1 LSDYPYLAD
10 IIVVAIIGLSAL
22 FGFIRGF
29 LREVLSIGAWIVAGL
44 AAWFGWHLLLPY
56 LVHLP
61 YVGGFF
67 AHDLI
72 GPVATALTI
81 FLVVLVVASV
91 ISHMITRS
99 VRESSLGPL
108 DRSLGILFGVA
119 RGAVIVSVAL
129 LILDN
134 FGGCAPDNRPAWL
147 KDARTLPVVQIGADI
162 VRQLV
167 PVNIA
172 AQAQSTA
179 DTAKQQAQKAMEVGQ
194 AIQIITDASHN
205 RPASASGTDS
215 ASSTSDSGY
224 NDADRKAMDRALQS
238 VQ

>member
-1 LSDYPYLAD
+1 MSDYPYLAD
-10 IIVVAIIGLSAL
+10 IIVIAIIGLSAL
-22 FGFIRGF
+22 FGFVRGF

-44 AAWFGWHLLLPY
+44 AAWFGLPF
-56 LVHLP
+56 LRP
-61 YVGGFF
+61 F
-67 AHDLI
+67 ARQYISHELI
-72 GPVATALTI
+72 ADVATGVAI

-99 VRESSLGPL
+99 VRESSLGAL
-108 DRSLGILFGVA
+108 DRSLGVLFGIA

-129 LILDN
+129 LIVDN
-134 FGGCAPDNRPAWL
+134 FYAPDNRPEWL

-162 VRQLV
+162 VRQFV
-167 PVNIA
+167 PASMA
-172 AQAQSTA
+172 AQAQSAA
-179 DTAKQQAQKAMEVGQ
+179 DSAKQQAGKAMEVGQ

-205 RPASASGTDS
+205 RPAGVDS
-215 ASSTSDSGY
+215 AASADDSGY

>member
-10 IIVVAIIGLSAL
+10 IIVIAIIGLSAL
-22 FGFIRGF
+22 FGFVRGF

-44 AAWFGWHLLLPY
+44 AAWFGWPLLLPY

-61 YVGGFF
+61 YVGPYLDHKLF
-67 AHDLI
+67 
-72 GPVATALTI
+72 GPVATSVAI
-81 FLVVLVVASV
+81 FLIVLVVASV

-99 VRESSLGPL
+99 VRESSLGAL
-108 DRSLGILFGVA
+108 DRSLGVLFGIA

-129 LILDN
+129 LIFDN
-134 FGGCAPDNRPAWL
+134 FYPPDNRPAWL

-162 VRQLV
+162 MRQFV
-167 PVNIA
+167 PASVA

-179 DTAKQQAQKAMEVGQ
+179 DSAKQQAQQAMEVGQ
-194 AIQIITDASHN
+194 AIQIITEAGHN
-205 RPASASGTDS
+205 RQAGADSAASAD
-215 ASSTSDSGY
+215 DSGY
-224 NDADRKAMDRALQS
+224 DDADRKAMDRALQS

>member
-1 LSDYPYLAD
+1 MNDYPYLAD

-44 AAWFGWHLLLPY
+44 ATYFGLPY
-56 LVHLP
+56 LRP
-61 YVGGFF
+61 F
-67 AHDLI
+67 ARQYISHELFAD
-72 GPVATALTI
+72 VATGVAI
-81 FLVVLVVASV
+81 FLVVLVLASV
-91 ISHMITRS
+91 ISHVITRR

-108 DRSLGILFGVA
+108 DRSLGILFGIA

-129 LILDN
+129 LICDN
-134 FGGCAPDNRPAWL
+134 FYAPDNRPQWL
-147 KDARTLPVVQIGADI
+147 QDARTLPVVQVGADI
-162 VRQLV
+162 VRQFV
-167 PVNIA
+167 PASVA

-179 DTAKQQAQKAMEVGQ
+179 DTAKQQAQQAMEVGQ

-205 RPASASGTDS
+205 RPAAASNSTAASTD
-215 ASSTSDSGY
+215 DSGY
-224 NDADRKAMDRALQS
+224 ADADRKAMDRALQS

>member
-1 LSDYPYLAD
+1 MSDYPYLAD

-22 FGFIRGF
+22 FGFVRGF

-44 AAWFGWHLLLPY
+44 AAWFGWRVLLPY
-56 LVHLP
+56 LVNLP

-67 AHDLI
+67 GHDLI
-72 GPVATALTI
+72 GPVATGLTI

-91 ISHMITRS
+91 ISHLITRS
-99 VRESSLGPL
+99 VRESSLGAL

-134 FGGCAPDNRPAWL
+134 FGGYTAPDNRPQWL
-147 KDARTLPVVQIGADI
+147 KDARTLPVVEMGAGI
-162 VRQLV
+162 VRQFV
-167 PVNIA
+167 PATVA
-172 AQAQSTA
+172 AQAQSAA
-179 DTAKQQAQKAMEVGQ
+179 DSAKQQAGKAMEVGQ

-205 RPASASGTDS
+205 RPAGADS
-215 ASSTSDSGY
+215 AASAADSGY
-224 NDADRKAMDRALQS
+224 SEAERKALNRTVEQS
-238 VQ
+238 TQ

>member
-22 FGFIRGF
+22 FGFVRGF
-29 LREVLSIGAWIVAGL
+29 LREVLSIAAWIVAGL
-44 AAWFGWHLLLPY
+44 AAWFGLPF
-56 LVHLP
+56 LRP
-61 YVGGFF
+61 F
-67 AHDLI
+67 ARQYISHELI
-72 GPVATALTI
+72 ADVATGVAI

-99 VRESSLGPL
+99 VRESSLGAL
-108 DRSLGILFGVA
+108 DRSLGILFGIA

-129 LILDN
+129 LISN
-134 FGGCAPDNRPAWL
+134 SFYPPDNRPQWL
-147 KDARTLPVVQIGADI
+147 KDARTLPAVEVGATIVDGI
-162 VRQLV
+162 VRQFV
-167 PVNIA
+167 PASVT

-179 DTAKQQAQKAMEVGQ
+179 DSAKQQALQAMEVGQ
-194 AIQIITDASHN
+194 AIQIITDAGQN
-205 RPASASGTDS
+205 RPASAGDS
-215 ASSTSDSGY
+215 AASTDDSGY